1 VKTFA
6 TTIGVLG
13 AAWLLA
19 GCATVTTGTTQPIN
33 IDSEPQ
39 QAMCTLM
46 REGQELGT
54 VTTPAPLTIKRHAS
68 TIQVICRKPGY
79 EDGRVVMNSR
89 YETASAGNFLLG
101 GVIGVMVDA
110 STGANSRY
118 ESNVLVR
125 LAPMSPA
132 DQAAAAKANPQTAST
147 SGPFAMPAAAT
158 TASAATPT
166 VPPPQPKPVETTVAA
181 AAPPSVPT
189 GLFDGDYRG
198 GLQLGALSP
207 GNSYQRVSE
216 ALRSIEVHVVNG
228 EGTGTVRQQRCSG
241 IGAVSLKIA
250 PNGAVSG
257 EMDALETDSC
267 APLKVRI
274 DAKVD
279 RELIT
284 GVATNSQASVEFSMR
299 KAN

>member
-1 VKTFA
+1 MRPLA
-6 TTIGVLG
+6 NAAGILG

-68 TIQVICRKPGY
+68 TIQVICKKPGY

-89 YETASAGNFLLG
+89 YESASAGNFLLG

-118 ESNVLVR
+118 EGNVLVR
-125 LAPMSPA
+125 LTPMSPA
-132 DQAAAAKANPQTAST
+132 DQAAAAAKANPAPAAKAE
-147 SGPFAMPAAAT
+147 PFAMAT
-158 TASAATPT
+158 L
-166 VPPPQPKPVETTVAA
+166 A
-181 AAPPSVPT
+181 AAPPAAEPT
-189 GLFDGDYRG
+189 RVATATPTPFDGVYRG
-198 GLQLGALSP
+198 GLQLGALAG
-207 GNSYQRVSE
+207 GNTYARLSE
-216 ALRSIEVHVVNG
+216 ALRNIEVRVSNG
-228 EGTGTVRQQRCSG
+228 EGTGTVRQERCSG
-241 IGAVSLKIA
+241 IGTVTLKVA
-250 PNGAVSG
+250 SNGAVTG
-257 EMDALETDSC
+257 EMDALLSNSC

-274 DAKVD
+274 EARID
-279 RELIT
+279 RDLLTGIIT
-284 GVATNSQASVEFSMR
+284 DGRASTEFSLR
-299 KAN
+299 KGD